1 MKNKDFEK
9 INVKEEP
16 NDDNLDTWLQLQIE
30 ENVAQVDQN
39 MDKDDDIRWQDDN
52 SNVRKADLG
61 IK

>member
-52 SNVRKADLG
+52 SNVRKADLR

>member
-1 MKNKDFEK
+1 MWHNCGC
-9 INVKEEP
+9 V
-16 NDDNLDTWLQLQIE
+16 DTWLQLQIE